1 MRAFAAILGPD
12 ARRGLS
18 RLMPVAHELRAA
30 GARIRFDYT
39 QTPDQ
44 ARRRAAAA
52 VRDGEVVVAAGGDGT
67 IRLLA
72 GAVADAGGLLGVVP
86 AGRGNDFAR
95 QLRLPHSPAA
105 VADLLL
111 RGRTRH
117 VDVLRVAGQT
127 VVGSVYAGADAAA
140 NELANR
146 SRLPASL
153 VYPTTGLRALLRW
166 PRTRYTITV
175 DGHAEQVEAYTVV
188 VANCGYYGGGLHVA
202 PVARPDDGALD
213 VVVIGH
219 ASRLLFPLV
228 LRQMRAGRHVRR
240 PQVACYRGSVVTVQ
254 ADRPVT
260 VYGDGDPV
268 GRCDRVRVELRPR
281 ALQVVTGDAQSGRR

>member
-1 MRAFAAILGPD
+1 MRAFTAILGP
-12 ARRGLS
+12 AAHQALS
-18 RLMPVAHELRAA
+18 RLMPVARELRVA
-30 GARIRFDYT
+30 GARVRVEYT
-39 QTPDQ
+39 QTPEQ
-44 ARRRAAAA
+44 ARRCATAAADA
-52 VRDGEVVVAAGGDGT
+52 GEIVVAAGGDGT

-95 QLRLPHSPAA
+95 QLRLPRSPEA

-111 RGRTRH
+111 HGRPRH
-117 VDVLRVAGQT
+117 LDVLSVAGQT
-127 VVGSVYAGADAAA
+127 VVGSVYAGVDAVA

-175 DGHAEQVEAYTVV
+175 DGRTEQLDAYTVV

-202 PVARPDDGALD
+202 PAARPDDGTLD
-213 VVVIGH
+213 VVVVGH
-219 ASRLLFPLV
+219 TTKLLFPMALSE
-228 LRQMRAGRHVRR
+228 MRTGRHVRR
-240 PQVACYRGSVVTVQ
+240 RQVTTYRGSSVTVR
-254 ADRPVT
+254 ADRPVS

-268 GRCDRVRVELRPR
+268 GRIDQLHVEVRPR
-281 ALQVVTGDAQSGRR
+281 ALRITAG

>member
-1 MRAFAAILGPD
+1 MRAFAVILGPA

-18 RLMPVAHELRAA
+18 RLMPVAHQLRAA
-30 GARIRFDYT
+30 GARIRVEYT
-39 QTPDQ
+39 QTAEE
-44 ARRRAAAA
+44 ARQCATRA
-52 VRDGEVVVAAGGDGT
+52 VDGGEVVVAAGGDGT

-86 AGRGNDFAR
+86 AGRGNDLAR
-95 QLRLPHSPAA
+95 QLRLPHSPTAIA
-105 VADLLL
+105 ELLL
-111 RGRTRH
+111 HGRPRH
-117 VDVLRVAGQT
+117 LDVLRVAGQT
-127 VVGSVYAGADAAA
+127 IVGSVYAGLDAAA

-175 DGHAEQVEAYTVV
+175 DGRTEQVYAYTVV
-188 VANCGYYGGGLHVA
+188 AANCGYYGGGLHVA
-202 PVARPDDGALD
+202 PAARPDDGALD

-219 ASRLLFPLV
+219 ATKLLFPFA
-228 LRQMRAGRHVRR
+228 LRQMRTGRHVGLR
-240 PQVACYRGSVVTVQ
+240 QVTSYRGTSVTVR
-254 ADRPVT
+254 ADRPVA

-268 GRCDRVRVELRPR
+268 GRMDQVHVEVRPR
-281 ALQVVTGDAQSGRR
+281 ALRIIS

>member
-1 MRAFAAILGPD
+1 MILGPA
-12 ARRGLS
+12 ARRGLI
-18 RLMPVAHELRAA
+18 RLMPVAQLLRAA
-30 GARIRFDYT
+30 GARFRVQYT
-39 QTPDQ
+39 QTAAE
-44 ARRRAAAA
+44 ARGHAAAA
-52 VRDGEVVVAAGGDGT
+52 VNDGEVVVAAGGDGT

-72 GAVADAGGLLGVVP
+72 GAVADAGGLLGVIP

-95 QLRLPHSPAA
+95 QLGLPHSPEA

-111 RGRTRH
+111 HGRPRH
-117 VDVLRVAGQT
+117 LDVLRAAGHT
-127 VVGSVYAGADAAA
+127 IVGNVYAGVDAAA

-175 DGHAEQVEAYTVV
+175 DGRTEQLHAYTVV

-202 PVARPDDGALD
+202 PAARPDDGALD

-219 ASRLLFPLV
+219 ASRLLFPV
-228 LRQMRAGRHVRR
+228 TLRQMRTGRHVRR
-240 PQVACYRGSVVTVQ
+240 RQVSYRRGSSVTVR

-268 GRCDRVRVELRPR
+268 SRGDRVRVEVRPR
-281 ALQVVTGDAQSGRR
+281 ALRIIAG

>member
-30 GARIRFDYT
+30 GARIRVDYT
-39 QTPDQ
+39 QTAEQ
-44 ARRRAAAA
+44 ARRRATAA
-52 VRDGEVVVAAGGDGT
+52 VGAGEVVLAAGGDGT

-111 RGRTRH
+111 RGRPHR

-127 VVGSVYAGADAAA
+127 VVGSVYTGVDAAA

-166 PRTRYTITV
+166 PRTRYTVTV
-175 DGHAEQVEAYTVV
+175 DGHAEQVDAYTVV

-202 PVARPDDGALD
+202 PAARPDDGALD

-219 ASRLLFPLV
+219 ATKLLFPVV
-228 LRQMRAGRHVRR
+228 LRQMRAGWHVQR
-240 PQVACYRGSVVTVQ
+240 PQVACYRGSTVTVR

-268 GRCDRVRVELRPR
+268 GRGDHVHVELRPR
-281 ALQVVTGDAQSGRR
+281 ALEIIALA

>member
-1 MRAFAAILGPD
+1 MRAFAVILGPA

-18 RLMPVAHELRAA
+18 RLMPVAQRLRAA
-30 GARIRFDYT
+30 GARIRVEYT
-39 QTPDQ
+39 QTATE
-44 ARRRAAAA
+44 ARRHAATA
-52 VRDGEVVVAAGGDGT
+52 VQGGEVVVAAGGDGT

-86 AGRGNDFAR
+86 AGRGNDLAR
-95 QLRLPHSPAA
+95 QLALPHSPDA

-111 RGRTRH
+111 HGPTRH
-117 VDVLRVAGQT
+117 LDVLRVAGQT
-127 VVGSVYAGADAAA
+127 IVGSVYAGLDAAA

-175 DGHAEQVEAYTVV
+175 DGRTEEVYAYTVV
-188 VANCGYYGGGLHVA
+188 AANCGYYGGGLHVA
-202 PVARPDDGALD
+202 PAARPDDGALD

-219 ASRLLFPLV
+219 ATKLLFPV
-228 LRQMRAGRHVRR
+228 ALRRMRTGRHVGL
-240 PQVACYRGSVVTVQ
+240 PQVTTYRGRSVTVH
-254 ADRPVT
+254 ADRPVA

-268 GRCDRVRVELRPR
+268 GRVDRLHVEVRPR
-281 ALQVVTGDAQSGRR
+281 ALRIIA